1 MANKKI
7 SDLTAYTSP
16 VSGNVVPINDGTPT
30 TKKITVDNLFKI
42 LSSLF
47 RIKDSSDTTKQV
59 AFDTSGITTGTTRT
73 LTVPDVD
80 LTLIGKDNTVTVTN
94 KTLGSGTAITLGSDA
109 EGDTYYRNAAG
120 VLVRLARGTDNYIMK
135 MNGNVPNWEAET
147 VNANGSTTV
156 AGIFEAAT
164 SSEVTAGTA
173 TGGTGAA
180 LVVTPDALAA
190 STPVFDGSGLT
201 NVVKMTRLA
210 GYTPASNTT
219 ENTVYSTT
227 INANSLSSNGYILV
241 RTPAILVSN
250 ATAETFTIKLKFGGT
265 TLFTTTLITNAV
277 GGGNNVT
284 AQGVLE
290 GWIINNAATNSQN
303 VSLHF
308 AGGANINASSNLT
321 PFVWTAPG
329 DTTSAIDTTSNQTLT
344 MTVTRTNGSGGSCV
358 FLQTMVETVKQ
369 S

>member
-47 RIKDSSDTTKQV
+47 RIKDSSDITKQV

-135 MNGNVPNWEAET
+135 MNGNVPNWEGVT
-147 VNANGSTTV
+147 DRLSSDTT
-156 AGIFEAAT
+156 
-164 SSEVTAGTA
+164 
-173 TGGTGAA
+173 
-180 LVVTPDALAA
+180 
-190 STPVFDGSGLT
+190 
-201 NVVKMTRLA
+201 
-210 GYTPASNTT
+210 NTT
-219 ENTVYSTT
+219 FNNSSAENTLFTYSVPANTLGT
-227 INANSLSSNGYILV
+227 NGGILLKGIVDFAVSAANINC
-241 RTPAILVSN
+241 
-250 ATAETFTIKLKFGGT
+250 TFRVKYGGT
-265 TLFTTTLITNAV
+265 TLASFGTSGVTGTPTFTSTFSFDVLLQGAGATGSQESNCMYTQTGTTFSPVAGAILGASSIDSTASQNLI
-277 GGGNNVT
+277 VT
-284 AQGVLE
+284 AQMDTAS
-290 GWIINNAATNSQN
+290 AA
-303 VSLHF
+303 
-308 AGGANINASSNLT
+308 G
-321 PFVWTAPG
+321 
-329 DTTSAIDTTSNQTLT
+329 TSAIRNYFIMKL
-344 MTVTRTNGSGGSCV
+344 V
-358 FLQTMVETVKQ
+358 
-369 S
+369 